1 MVYYFNLQNYNN
13 SAKIARNSMDLAR
26 TNWLNMTKR
35 LRYRGDWDD
44 SDKSDW
50 WDN

>member
-1 MVYYFNLQNYNN
+1 MVYIFNLQNYNN

-35 LRYRGDWDD
+35 HNFGGEV
-44 SDKSDW
+44 
-50 WDN
+50 